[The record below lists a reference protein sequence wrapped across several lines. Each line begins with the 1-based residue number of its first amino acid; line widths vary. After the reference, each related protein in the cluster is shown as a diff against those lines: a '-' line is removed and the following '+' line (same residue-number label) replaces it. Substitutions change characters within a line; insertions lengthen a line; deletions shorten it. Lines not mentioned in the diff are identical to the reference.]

1 MITKTM
7 MIMEMKIDL
16 TIKAMVTMETSIIK
30 INSNLW
36 AKAITRKTIITK
48 RKSQLRDNISIT
60 IKIMAKN

>member
-1 MITKTM
+1 M